1 MTSQKLNLGNY
12 GIGWHIQNEKD
23 EKRSL
28 ANNQLAANRWG
39 ARWGDAPMTPYKSL

>member
-28 ANNQLAANRWG
+28 ANNQLAANS
-39 ARWGDAPMTPYKSL
+39 WGDAPMTPYKSL

>member
-28 ANNQLAANRWG
+28 ANNQLVTANW
-39 ARWGDAPMTPYKSL
+39 WGDAPMTPYKSF